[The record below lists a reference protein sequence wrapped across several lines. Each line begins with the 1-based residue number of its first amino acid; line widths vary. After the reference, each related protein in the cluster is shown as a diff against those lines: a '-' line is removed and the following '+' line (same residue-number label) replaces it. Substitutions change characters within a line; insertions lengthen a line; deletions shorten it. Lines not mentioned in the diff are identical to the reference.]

1 MSGSLLP
8 VATIAT
14 SFLAGLL
21 IFPLHEDNVR
31 TRSILNIAAALIKV
45 ALVVAMMWGISRGA
59 RYETDIA
66 LLPGVTLEF
75 RVEQISLLF
84 GSLSALL
91 WLVTTVYAIG
101 YMEQEPAR
109 SRFFG
114 FFALSVA
121 ATMGVAIA
129 GNLLTFF
136 IFYEALT
143 LATYPLVV
151 HHGTEKALRAGRSY
165 LAYTLGGGVVLL
177 VGVLVLYASAGAADL
192 RPGGTLEGGV
202 APGTLTLAYL
212 LIVAGLAVK
221 AATVPVHAWLPTAMV
236 APAPVSALLHAV
248 AVVKAG
254 AYGIVRVT
262 YDLYGIEHARELGV
276 LTVLAV
282 FASITIVYGS
292 MRALRQVELK
302 PLLAWST
309 VSQVSYITLG
319 VSLFG
324 ALGTIGALVH
334 LVHQGL
340 MKITLF
346 FCAGAIER
354 TLGITRIEDMDGVGR
369 RMPLTMGAFTICAL
383 GMIGLP
389 PVAGFISKWYLGLGA
404 LEQPAG
410 WAVLGVLVAST
421 LLNAAYFL
429 PVLQRAWFGEREEP
443 FAQKR
448 GRRAVEAQWSLF
460 VPAVVTAAIALTAG
474 TFASSWFSPRTFAED
489 LTEQLYEP

>member
-1 MSGSLLP
+1 VTGSLLP

-14 SFLAGLL
+14 SFVAGLL

-31 TRSILNIAAALIKV
+31 VRSVLNIAAALIKV
-45 ALVVAMMWGISRGA
+45 GLVAAMMWGISRGA

-66 LLPGVTLEF
+66 LLPGISLEF

-91 WLVTTVYAIG
+91 WLVTTIYAIG

-121 ATMGVAIA
+121 ATMGIAIA

-143 LATYPLVV
+143 LATYPLVA

-177 VGVLVLYASAGAADL
+177 LGVLVLYATTGAADL
-192 RPGGTLEGGV
+192 RPGGTLVGA
-202 APGTLTLAYL
+202 APAATLTLAYV

-221 AATVPVHAWLPTAMV
+221 AATVPVHGWLPKAMV

-262 YDLYGIEHARELGV
+262 YDLYGVELARELGV
-276 LTVLAV
+276 LTLLAV

-292 MRALRQVELK
+292 IRALRQVELK

-346 FCAGAIER
+346 FCAGAIDR
-354 TLGITRIEDMDGVGR
+354 TLGITRMDEMDGVGR
-369 RMPLTMGAFTICAL
+369 RMPLTMGAFTVGAL

-389 PVAGFISKWYLGLGA
+389 PIAGFISKWYLGLGA

-410 WAVLGVLVAST
+410 WAVVGVLVVST
-421 LLNAAYFL
+421 VLNAAYFL
-429 PVLQRAWFGEREEP
+429 PVLRRAWFGERKEAFEQRREP
-443 FAQKR
+443 
-448 GRRAVEAQWSLF
+448 RRVEAQWSLF
-460 VPAVVTAAIALTAG
+460 VPAVVTAALALTTG

-489 LTEQLYEP
+489 VTEQLYEP